1 MTAKQIDDGGPAF
14 PNVWE
19 DNPSPGMSLR
29 DWWAG
34 LAMQGMMSNDAMM
47 EALGLVAQVQG
58 KTMREVLTAKAFE
71 AADAMLAE
79 RTRTE

>member
-1 MTAKQIDDGGPAF
+1 MIPPTDGGPAF
-14 PNVWE
+14 PNIWE
-19 DNPSPGMSLR
+19 DNPSQGMSLR

-34 LAMQGMMSNDAMM
+34 LAMQGMMSNHAMM

-71 AADAMLAE
+71 AADAMLAK
-79 RTRTE
+79 RRRTE

>member
-34 LAMQGMMSNDAMM
+34 LAMQAAIPMIEEPEDIPQYAY
-47 EALGLVAQVQG
+47 AV
-58 KTMREVLTAKAFE
+58 
-71 AADAMLAE
+71 ADAMLTLRRRAE
-79 RTRTE
+79 